1 MGEGNNERFAATDKI
16 AKSGSQLHSEA
27 FDLLKHNRPSNLSN
41 EGFYGTQTASEFLPA
56 FEAFDFGDEAKQVA
70 GIKKNQTANQ
80 PIESS
85 YTQLLDRLAKIDD
98 SRQIENDQETR
109 VKKGITAS
117 EKELANFGLVDGLL
131 NKPERSKQELEHK
144 QEELKELK
152 RDRLTA
158 EKTMNEAAPAVEQ
171 LKQLLRREQEQ
182 REQGQTKQADAT
194 KLQAEQQINTL
205 MTQTE
210 GVSFISKDTLLH
222 AQEHRQSEI
231 DAQEKFQNQ
240 LQTTKVVAD
249 TVRDS
254 AIGGAAVIAT
264 GGVLAPMVAEYGVVS
279 GTAAAISAGAT
290 AGLGVSTFSRAEE
303 AASDMN
309 ANNKSANQAFTE
321 ALHNVNQDSKSA
333 LITAASTA
341 AGLSAAGK
349 FTSSIGLEGSQ
360 IANVTSEG
368 AISGGVQSTVS
379 NSINTADRYQQ
390 AKKEFDSN
398 FASLG
403 DAEKQEAWQK
413 FKEQNHLSAS
423 EISAK
428 LALDSAAGMAAGAV
442 GGRATLAQ
450 NSASQ
455 LTKLAASS
463 ADVATDA
470 GITVASAYGQAAIE
484 GRQTTAQDLSTA
496 ATNVFTGRVI
506 GALAA
511 NHPSAVNELPSK
523 TKDTANDTTDNSGQ
537 SKDLYYHTADTVSL
551 PVVDSSKVAISDQV
565 PRIHERQKLNELRQA
580 VVTDHVS
587 GLHNQKGT
595 YEGIDAG
602 LAKAVKEGTP
612 YSVIGI
618 DANGLKEFN
627 DTYGHTTGDKALKAV
642 GDYLDGRFVRST
654 DIKGRLHGDEY
665 LVGVRNTPEQL
676 KAIEQEMKDV
686 RLAVELKREADGTYA
701 KDADGKPI
709 AANVRVVKPGDTIR
723 PDETIVLNSGI
734 SAGIAELTPEMRQL
748 TPSAQREALEKQ
760 ADAKMYETKLAK
772 REENTKFQEA
782 IENKGLD
789 LDQELRQRFTTVAA
803 TEFTLS
809 PESKGVVDRI
819 KDGAGR
825 IREGIPVELARPIYA
840 RRLEDEATKV
850 PETGLLKKW
859 AADQRSEHLLQVAA
873 KEGKPVTVMSMD
885 LDGLKNIND
894 KYGHAAGSE
903 MIHSFGKWLKDRSR
917 QGDVAS
923 QPYGADE
930 FELTAYNATPE
941 QLTAFRNQLDG
952 LRFAGKISTDENSQI
967 SASGIRV
974 LKPGDELKPG
984 ESVLPYTG
992 VSTGVAQVSP
1002 ELLGNV
1008 KEAYSTTQSIAD
1020 ANVLKDK
1027 ERREKEG
1034 KRVPRGQSGPAE
1046 VGE

>member
-1 MGEGNNERFAATDKI
+1 MSESKNERFIATENVKQD
-16 AKSGSQLHSEA
+16 GSQLHAEA
-27 FDLLKHNRPSNLSN
+27 YDLLKQNRPSKLSN
-41 EGFYGTQTASEFLPA
+41 EGFYGKQTASEFLPA
-56 FEAFDFGDEAKQVA
+56 FEAFDFGDEAKQA
-70 GIKKNQTANQ
+70 GGAKKRQIENQA
-80 PIESS
+80 PESS
-85 YTQLLDRLAKIDD
+85 YTRLLDRLAKIDD
-98 SRQIENDQETR
+98 SRQIESDQENR

-117 EKELANFGLVDGLL
+117 EKELASFGLMDNML
-131 NKPERSKQELEHK
+131 NKPERSKKELEHR
-144 QEELKELK
+144 QEELNEL
-152 RDRLTA
+152 RSGRVLA
-158 EKTMNEAAPAVEQ
+158 EKTMSEAAPAVEQ
-171 LKQLLRREQEQ
+171 LKQLLRLEQEQ
-182 REQGQTKQADAT
+182 RDLGQTKQADAI
-194 KLQAEQQINTL
+194 KQQAEQQINTL
-205 MTQTE
+205 MVQTE
-210 GVSFISKDTLLH
+210 GVSYIRKDTLLH
-222 AQEHRQSEI
+222 AGEHRQSEM

-254 AIGGAAVIAT
+254 AIGGAAVLAT
-264 GGVLAPMVAEYGVVS
+264 GGVLAPMVAEYGVVT
-279 GTAAAISAGAT
+279 GTAASISAGAT

-303 AASDMN
+303 LASDMN
-309 ANNKSANQAFTE
+309 ANNKSAKQALTE
-321 ALHNVNQDSKSA
+321 AIHNINQDSKSA

-360 IANVTSEG
+360 IANVTGEG

-379 NSINTADRYQQ
+379 NSINTADRYHQ
-390 AKKEFDSN
+390 AKQEFDAKY
-398 FASLG
+398 ASL
-403 DAEKQEAWQK
+403 DDSAEKREAWEK
-413 FKEQNHLSAS
+413 FKEQNHLSAA

-428 LALDSAAGMAAGAV
+428 LAIDTASGIAAGAV
-442 GGRATLAQ
+442 GGRTSLAQ
-450 NSASQ
+450 SSASH
-455 LTKLAASS
+455 LTKLAVGS
-463 ADVATDA
+463 ADVAADA
-470 GITVASAYGQAAIE
+470 GITLASGYGQAAIE
-484 GRQTTAQDLSTA
+484 GRPVSAQDLSAA

-506 GALAA
+506 GAIAA
-511 NHPSAVNELPSK
+511 NHGSSSNELATK
-523 TKDTANDTTDNSGQ
+523 TKDAIDNSGAK
-537 SKDLYYHTADTVSL
+537 SNDLYYHTADTVSQHSL
-551 PVVDSSKVAISDQV
+551 DSDKVTISDQV

-580 VVTDHVS
+580 VVTDQIT

-602 LAKAVKEGTP
+602 LAKAVKTGTP

-627 DTYGHTTGDKALKAV
+627 DIYGHTTGDKALKAV

-665 LVGVRNTPEQL
+665 LVGVCNTPEQL

-701 KDADGKPI
+701 KDSDGKPI

-734 SAGIAELTPEMRQL
+734 SAGIAELTPELRGL
-748 TPSAQREALEKQ
+748 SPSAQREALEKQ
-760 ADAKMYETKLAK
+760 ADAKMYETKIAK
-772 REENTKFQEA
+772 RDENTQFQEA
-782 IENKGLD
+782 IANKGLD
-789 LDQELRQRFTTVAA
+789 LDQELRRRFANVAP

-809 PESKGVVDRI
+809 AESKGMVDRI
-819 KDGAGR
+819 KDGAQN
-825 IREGIPVELARPIYA
+825 IRAGIPVELARPIYA

-952 LRFAGKISTDENSQI
+952 LRFAAKISTDENSQI
-967 SASGIRV
+967 SASGVRV
-974 LKPGDELKPG
+974 LKPGDELKAG

-992 VSTGVAQVSP
+992 VSTGIAQVSP

-1008 KEAYSTTQSIAD
+1008 KEAYSITQSIAD

-1034 KRVPRGQSGPAE
+1034 KRVPRGQSGPSEDAN
-1046 VGE
+1046 

>member
-1 MGEGNNERFAATDKI
+1 MGEGRNERFSATENI
-16 AKSGSQLHSEA
+16 AKSGNQLHSEA
-27 FDLLKHNRPSNLSN
+27 FDLLKQNRPSKLSN

-56 FEAFDFGDEAKQVA
+56 FEAFDFAGEAKQA
-70 GIKKNQTANQ
+70 GSTKKNQTENR

-85 YTQLLDRLAKIDD
+85 YTHFLDRLAKIDD
-98 SRQIENDQETR
+98 SRQVENDQETR
-109 VKKGITAS
+109 VKKGIAAS
-117 EKELANFGLVDGLL
+117 EKELANFGLIDGLL
-131 NKPERSKQELEHK
+131 NKPERSKQELQHK
-144 QEELKELK
+144 QEELKEL
-152 RDRLTA
+152 RSDRVAA
-158 EKTMNEAAPAVEQ
+158 EKTMSEAAPAVEQ

-194 KLQAEQQINTL
+194 KLQAEQKINTL
-205 MTQTE
+205 MAQTE

-222 AQEHRQSEI
+222 ANEHRQSEI

-264 GGVLAPMVAEYGVVS
+264 GGVLAPMVAEYGVVT

-309 ANNKSANQAFTE
+309 ANNKSANQAVTE
-321 ALHNVNQDSKSA
+321 ALHNINQDSKSA

-360 IANVTSEG
+360 IASVTSEG
-368 AISGGVQSTVS
+368 AISGAVQSTVS

-390 AKKEFDSN
+390 AKKEFDTN

-403 DAEKQEAWQK
+403 GAEKEEAWQK
-413 FKEQNHLSAS
+413 FKEQNHLSAA

-428 LALDSAAGMAAGAV
+428 LALDSASGLAAGAV
-442 GGRATLAQ
+442 GGRTTLAQ
-450 NSASQ
+450 NSAGQ
-455 LTKLAASS
+455 LTKLAVSS
-463 ADVATDA
+463 ADVAADA

-484 GRQTTAQDLSTA
+484 GRQTTAQDLSAA

-506 GALAA
+506 GTIAA
-511 NHPSAVNELPSK
+511 NHSSAANELATK
-523 TKDTANDTTDNSGQ
+523 TKDITENSGQ
-537 SKDLYYHTADTVSL
+537 SKDLYYHTADTVSQPRL
-551 PVVDSSKVAISDQV
+551 DSGKVAISDQV

-686 RLAVELKREADGTYA
+686 RLAVELKREADGSFA
-701 KDADGKPI
+701 KDQEDKPI
-709 AANVRVVKPGDTIR
+709 VANVRVVKPGDTIR

-748 TPSAQREALEKQ
+748 APSAQREALEKQ
-760 ADAKMYETKLAK
+760 ADVKMYETKLAK
-772 REENTKFQEA
+772 REENAKFQEA
-782 IENKGLD
+782 IENKGLN

-894 KYGHAAGSE
+894 PYGHAAGSE
-903 MIHSFGKWLKDRSR
+903 MIHSFGRWLKDRSR

-952 LRFAGKISTDENSQI
+952 LRFAGKVSTDENSQV

-974 LKPGDELKPG
+974 FKPGDELKTG
-984 ESVLPYTG
+984 ESILPYTG

-1008 KEAYSTTQSIAD
+1008 KEAYSTTQRIAD

-1046 VGE
+1046 VAE

>member
-1 MGEGNNERFAATDKI
+1 MGEGRNERFSATENI
-16 AKSGSQLHSEA
+16 AKSGNQLHSEA
-27 FDLLKHNRPSNLSN
+27 FDLLKQNRPSKLSN

-56 FEAFDFGDEAKQVA
+56 FEAFDFAGEAKQA
-70 GIKKNQTANQ
+70 GSTKKNQTENR
-80 PIESS
+80 PIEAS

-98 SRQIENDQETR
+98 SRQVENDQETR
-109 VKKGITAS
+109 VKKGIAAS
-117 EKELANFGLVDGLL
+117 EKELANFGLIDGLL
-131 NKPERSKQELEHK
+131 NKPERSKQELQHK
-144 QEELKELK
+144 QEELKEL
-152 RDRLTA
+152 RSDRVAA
-158 EKTMNEAAPAVEQ
+158 EKTMSEAAPAVEQ

-182 REQGQTKQADAT
+182 REEGQTKQADAT
-194 KLQAEQQINTL
+194 KLQAEQKINTL
-205 MTQTE
+205 MAQTE

-222 AQEHRQSEI
+222 ANEHRQSEI

-249 TVRDS
+249 TLRDS

-264 GGVLAPMVAEYGVVS
+264 GGVLAPMVAEYGVVT

-309 ANNKSANQAFTE
+309 ANNKSANQAVTE
-321 ALHNVNQDSKSA
+321 ALHNINQDSKSA

-360 IANVTSEG
+360 IASVTSEG
-368 AISGGVQSTVS
+368 AISGAVQSTVS

-390 AKKEFDSN
+390 AKKEFDTN

-403 DAEKQEAWQK
+403 GAEKEEAWQK
-413 FKEQNHLSAS
+413 FKEQNHLSAA
-423 EISAK
+423 EVSAK
-428 LALDSAAGMAAGAV
+428 LALDSASGLAAGAV
-442 GGRATLAQ
+442 GGRTTLAQ
-450 NSASQ
+450 NSAGQ
-455 LTKLAASS
+455 LTKLAVST
-463 ADVATDA
+463 ADVAADA

-484 GRQTTAQDLSTA
+484 GRQTTAQDLSAA

-506 GALAA
+506 GTIAA
-511 NHPSAVNELPSK
+511 NHSSAANELATK
-523 TKDTANDTTDNSGQ
+523 TKDITENSGQ
-537 SKDLYYHTADTVSL
+537 SKDLYYHTADTVSQPRL
-551 PVVDSSKVAISDQV
+551 DSGKVAISDQV

-686 RLAVELKREADGTYA
+686 RLAVELRREADGSFA
-701 KDADGKPI
+701 KDQEDKPI
-709 AANVRVVKPGDTIR
+709 VANVRVVKPGDTIR

-748 TPSAQREALEKQ
+748 APSAQREALEKQ
-760 ADAKMYETKLAK
+760 ADVKMYETKLAK
-772 REENTKFQEA
+772 REENAKFQEA
-782 IENKGLD
+782 IENKGLN
-789 LDQELRQRFTTVAA
+789 LDQALRQRFTTVAA

-894 KYGHAAGSE
+894 TYGHAAGSE
-903 MIHSFGKWLKDRSR
+903 MIHSFGRWLKDRSR

-952 LRFAGKISTDENSQI
+952 LRFAGKVSTDENSQV

-974 LKPGDELKPG
+974 FKPGDELKTG
-984 ESVLPYTG
+984 ESILPYTG

-1008 KEAYSTTQSIAD
+1008 KEAYSTTQRIAD

-1046 VGE
+1046 VAE

>member
-1 MGEGNNERFAATDKI
+1 MGEGRNERFSATENI
-16 AKSGSQLHSEA
+16 AKSGNQLHSEA
-27 FDLLKHNRPSNLSN
+27 FDLLKQNRPSKLSN

-56 FEAFDFGDEAKQVA
+56 FEAFDFAGEAKQA
-70 GIKKNQTANQ
+70 GSTKKNQTENR
-80 PIESS
+80 PIEAS

-98 SRQIENDQETR
+98 SRQVENDQETR
-109 VKKGITAS
+109 VKKGIAAS
-117 EKELANFGLVDGLL
+117 EKELANFGLIDGLL
-131 NKPERSKQELEHK
+131 NKPERSKQELQHK
-144 QEELKELK
+144 QEELKEL
-152 RDRLTA
+152 RSDRVAA
-158 EKTMNEAAPAVEQ
+158 EKTMSEAAPAVEQ

-182 REQGQTKQADAT
+182 REEGQTKQADAT
-194 KLQAEQQINTL
+194 KLQAEQKINTL
-205 MTQTE
+205 MAQTE

-222 AQEHRQSEI
+222 ANEHRQSEI

-254 AIGGAAVIAT
+254 AIGGAAVIVT
-264 GGVLAPMVAEYGVVS
+264 GGVLAPMVAEYGVVT

-309 ANNKSANQAFTE
+309 ANNKSANQAVTE
-321 ALHNVNQDSKSA
+321 ALHNINQDSKSA

-360 IANVTSEG
+360 IASVTSEG
-368 AISGGVQSTVS
+368 AISGAVQSTVS

-390 AKKEFDSN
+390 AKKEFDTN

-403 DAEKQEAWQK
+403 GAEKEEAWQK
-413 FKEQNHLSAS
+413 FKEQNHLSAA

-428 LALDSAAGMAAGAV
+428 LALDSASGLAAGAV
-442 GGRATLAQ
+442 GGRTTLAQ
-450 NSASQ
+450 NSAGQ
-455 LTKLAASS
+455 LTKLAVST
-463 ADVATDA
+463 ADVAADA

-484 GRQTTAQDLSTA
+484 GRQTTAQDLSAA

-506 GALAA
+506 GTIAA
-511 NHPSAVNELPSK
+511 NHSSAANELATK
-523 TKDTANDTTDNSGQ
+523 TKDITENSGQ
-537 SKDLYYHTADTVSL
+537 SKDLYYHTADTVSQPRL
-551 PVVDSSKVAISDQV
+551 DSGKVAISDQV

-686 RLAVELKREADGTYA
+686 RLAVELKREADGSFA
-701 KDADGKPI
+701 KDQEDKPI
-709 AANVRVVKPGDTIR
+709 VANVRVVKPGDTIR

-748 TPSAQREALEKQ
+748 APSAQREALEKQ
-760 ADAKMYETKLAK
+760 ADVKMYETKLAK
-772 REENTKFQEA
+772 REENAKFQEA
-782 IENKGLD
+782 IENKGLN

-885 LDGLKNIND
+885 LDGLKNVND
-894 KYGHAAGSE
+894 TYGHAAGSE
-903 MIHSFGKWLKDRSR
+903 MIHSFGRWLKDRSR

-952 LRFAGKISTDENSQI
+952 LRFAGKVSTDENSQV

-974 LKPGDELKPG
+974 FKPGDELKTG
-984 ESVLPYTG
+984 ESILPYTG

-1008 KEAYSTTQSIAD
+1008 KEAYSTTQRIAD

-1046 VGE
+1046 VAE

>member
-1 MGEGNNERFAATDKI
+1 M
-16 AKSGSQLHSEA
+16 
-27 FDLLKHNRPSNLSN
+27 
-41 EGFYGTQTASEFLPA
+41 
-56 FEAFDFGDEAKQVA
+56 
-70 GIKKNQTANQ
+70 
-80 PIESS
+80 
-85 YTQLLDRLAKIDD
+85 
-98 SRQIENDQETR
+98 
-109 VKKGITAS
+109 
-117 EKELANFGLVDGLL
+117 
-131 NKPERSKQELEHK
+131 
-144 QEELKELK
+144 
-152 RDRLTA
+152 
-158 EKTMNEAAPAVEQ
+158 
-171 LKQLLRREQEQ
+171 
-182 REQGQTKQADAT
+182 
-194 KLQAEQQINTL
+194 
-205 MTQTE
+205 
-210 GVSFISKDTLLH
+210 
-222 AQEHRQSEI
+222 
-231 DAQEKFQNQ
+231 
-240 LQTTKVVAD
+240 
-249 TVRDS
+249 
-254 AIGGAAVIAT
+254 
-264 GGVLAPMVAEYGVVS
+264 
-279 GTAAAISAGAT
+279 
-290 AGLGVSTFSRAEE
+290 
-303 AASDMN
+303 
-309 ANNKSANQAFTE
+309 
-321 ALHNVNQDSKSA
+321 
-333 LITAASTA
+333 
-341 AGLSAAGK
+341 SAA
-349 FTSSIGLEGSQ
+349 E
-360 IANVTSEG
+360 V
-368 AISGGVQSTVS
+368 
-379 NSINTADRYQQ
+379 
-390 AKKEFDSN
+390 
-398 FASLG
+398 
-403 DAEKQEAWQK
+403 
-413 FKEQNHLSAS
+413 
-423 EISAK
+423 SAK
-428 LALDSAAGMAAGAV
+428 LALDSASGLAAGAV
-442 GGRATLAQ
+442 GGRTTLAQ
-450 NSASQ
+450 NSAGQ
-455 LTKLAASS
+455 LTKLAVST
-463 ADVATDA
+463 ADVAADA

-484 GRQTTAQDLSTA
+484 GRQTTAQDLSAA

-506 GALAA
+506 GTIAA
-511 NHPSAVNELPSK
+511 NHSSAANELATK
-523 TKDTANDTTDNSGQ
+523 TKDITENSGQ
-537 SKDLYYHTADTVSL
+537 SKDLYYHTADTVSQPRL
-551 PVVDSSKVAISDQV
+551 DSGKVAISDQV

-686 RLAVELKREADGTYA
+686 RLAVELKREADGSFA
-701 KDADGKPI
+701 KDQEDKPI
-709 AANVRVVKPGDTIR
+709 VANVRVVKPGDTIR
-723 PDETIVLNSGI
+723 PDESIVLNSGI

-748 TPSAQREALEKQ
+748 APSAQREALEKQ
-760 ADAKMYETKLAK
+760 ADVKMYETKLAK
-772 REENTKFQEA
+772 REENAKFQEA
-782 IENKGLD
+782 IENKGLN

-894 KYGHAAGSE
+894 TYGHAAGSE
-903 MIHSFGKWLKDRSR
+903 MIHSFGRWLKDRSR

-952 LRFAGKISTDENSQI
+952 LRFAGKVSTDENSQV

-974 LKPGDELKPG
+974 FKPGDELKTG
-984 ESVLPYTG
+984 ESILPYTG

-1008 KEAYSTTQSIAD
+1008 KEAYSTTQRIAD

-1046 VGE
+1046 IAEQS

>member
-1 MGEGNNERFAATDKI
+1 MGEGRNERFSATENI
-16 AKSGSQLHSEA
+16 AKSGNQLHSEA
-27 FDLLKHNRPSNLSN
+27 FDLLKQNRPSKLSN

-56 FEAFDFGDEAKQVA
+56 FEAFDFAGEAKQA
-70 GIKKNQTANQ
+70 GSTKKNQTENR

-98 SRQIENDQETR
+98 SRQVENDQETR
-109 VKKGITAS
+109 VKKGIAAS
-117 EKELANFGLVDGLL
+117 EKELANFGLIDGVL
-131 NKPERSKQELEHK
+131 NKPERSKQELQHK
-144 QEELKELK
+144 QEELKEL
-152 RDRLTA
+152 RSDRVAA
-158 EKTMNEAAPAVEQ
+158 EKTMSEAAPAVEQ

-194 KLQAEQQINTL
+194 KLQAEQKINTL
-205 MTQTE
+205 MAQTE

-222 AQEHRQSEI
+222 ANEHRQSEI

-264 GGVLAPMVAEYGVVS
+264 GGVLAPMVAEYGVVT

-309 ANNKSANQAFTE
+309 ANNKSANQAVTE
-321 ALHNVNQDSKSA
+321 ALHNINQDSKSA

-360 IANVTSEG
+360 IASVTSEG
-368 AISGGVQSTVS
+368 AISGAVQSTVS

-390 AKKEFDSN
+390 AKKEFDTN

-403 DAEKQEAWQK
+403 GAEKEEAWQK
-413 FKEQNHLSAS
+413 FKEQNHLSAA
-423 EISAK
+423 EIRAK
-428 LALDSAAGMAAGAV
+428 LALDSASGLAAGAV
-442 GGRATLAQ
+442 GGRTTLAQ
-450 NSASQ
+450 NSAGQ
-455 LTKLAASS
+455 LTKLAVSS
-463 ADVATDA
+463 ADVAADA

-484 GRQTTAQDLSTA
+484 GRQTTAQDLSAA

-506 GALAA
+506 GTIAA
-511 NHPSAVNELPSK
+511 NHSSAANELATK
-523 TKDTANDTTDNSGQ
+523 TKDITENSGQ
-537 SKDLYYHTADTVSL
+537 SKDLYYHTADTVSQPRL
-551 PVVDSSKVAISDQV
+551 DSGKVAISDQV

-676 KAIEQEMKDV
+676 KAIEQEMKDL
-686 RLAVELKREADGTYA
+686 RLAVELKREADGSFA
-701 KDADGKPI
+701 KDQEDKPI
-709 AANVRVVKPGDTIR
+709 VANVRVVKPGDTIR

-748 TPSAQREALEKQ
+748 APSAQREALEKQ
-760 ADAKMYETKLAK
+760 ADVKMYETKLAK
-772 REENTKFQEA
+772 REENAKFQEA
-782 IENKGLD
+782 IENKGLN

-894 KYGHAAGSE
+894 TYGHAAGSE
-903 MIHSFGKWLKDRSR
+903 MIHSFGRWLKDRSR

-952 LRFAGKISTDENSQI
+952 LRFAGKVSTDENSQV

-974 LKPGDELKPG
+974 FKPGDELKTG
-984 ESVLPYTG
+984 ESILPYTG

-1008 KEAYSTTQSIAD
+1008 KEAYSTTQRIAD

-1046 VGE
+1046 VAE

>member
-1 MGEGNNERFAATDKI
+1 MGEGRNERFSATENI
-16 AKSGSQLHSEA
+16 GKSGSQLHSEA
-27 FDLLKHNRPSNLSN
+27 FDLLKQNRPSNLSN

-56 FEAFDFGDEAKQVA
+56 FETFDFEGEAKQA
-70 GIKKNQTANQ
+70 NGTKRNQTEKQ
-80 PIESS
+80 PTESS

-109 VKKGITAS
+109 VKKGIAVS

-131 NKPERSKQELEHK
+131 NKPERSKQELQHK
-144 QEELKELK
+144 QEELKEL
-152 RDRLTA
+152 RNDRVAA
-158 EKTMNEAAPAVEQ
+158 EKTMSEAAPAVEQ

-205 MTQTE
+205 MAQTE
-210 GVSFISKDTLLH
+210 GVSYINKDTLVH
-222 AQEHRQSEI
+222 ANEHRQSEI

-264 GGVLAPMVAEYGVVS
+264 GGVLAPMVAEYGVVT

-309 ANNKSANQAFTE
+309 ANNKTANQALTE
-321 ALHNVNQDSKSA
+321 ALHNINQDSKSA

-390 AKKEFDSN
+390 AKKEFDTN

-403 DAEKQEAWQK
+403 DAEKEEAWQK
-413 FKEQNHLSAS
+413 FKQQNHLSAA
-423 EISAK
+423 EISEK
-428 LALDSAAGMAAGAV
+428 LALDSASGMAAGAI
-442 GGRATLAQ
+442 GGRTTLAQ
-450 NSASQ
+450 NSAGQ
-455 LTKLAASS
+455 LTKLAVSS
-463 ADVATDA
+463 ADVAADA

-484 GRQTTAQDLSTA
+484 GRQTTAQDLSAA
-496 ATNVFTGRVI
+496 ATNVFTGRMI
-506 GALAA
+506 GAIAA
-511 NHPSAVNELPSK
+511 NRSESANEQTSK
-523 TKDTANDTTDNSGQ
+523 TKDIIENSGQ
-537 SKDLYYHTADTVSL
+537 SKDLYYHTADTVSPPRL
-551 PVVDSSKVAISDQV
+551 DSGKVAISDQV

-701 KDADGKPI
+701 KDPDGKPI

-760 ADAKMYETKLAK
+760 ADVKMYETKLAK
-772 REENTKFQEA
+772 REENAKFQEA

-941 QLTAFRNQLDG
+941 QLKAFRNQLDS

-974 LKPGDELKPG
+974 LKPGDELKAG

-1046 VGE
+1046 VAE

>member
-1 MGEGNNERFAATDKI
+1 MGEGRNERFSATENI
-16 AKSGSQLHSEA
+16 AKSGNQLHSEA
-27 FDLLKHNRPSNLSN
+27 FDLLKQNRPSKLSN

-56 FEAFDFGDEAKQVA
+56 FEAFDFAGEAKQA
-70 GIKKNQTANQ
+70 GSTKKNQTENR
-80 PIESS
+80 PIEAS

-98 SRQIENDQETR
+98 SRQVENDQETR
-109 VKKGITAS
+109 VKKGIAAS
-117 EKELANFGLVDGLL
+117 EKELANFGLIDGLL
-131 NKPERSKQELEHK
+131 NKPERSKQELQHK
-144 QEELKELK
+144 QEELKEL
-152 RDRLTA
+152 RSDRVAA
-158 EKTMNEAAPAVEQ
+158 EKTMSEAAPAVEQ

-182 REQGQTKQADAT
+182 REEGQTKQADAT
-194 KLQAEQQINTL
+194 KLQAEQKINTL
-205 MTQTE
+205 MAQTE

-222 AQEHRQSEI
+222 ANEHRQSEI

-264 GGVLAPMVAEYGVVS
+264 GGVLAPMVAEYGVVT

-309 ANNKSANQAFTE
+309 ANNKSANQAVTE
-321 ALHNVNQDSKSA
+321 ALHNINQDSKSA

-360 IANVTSEG
+360 IASVTSEG
-368 AISGGVQSTVS
+368 AISGAVQSTVS

-390 AKKEFDSN
+390 AKKEFDTN

-403 DAEKQEAWQK
+403 GAEKEEAWQK
-413 FKEQNHLSAS
+413 FKEQNHLSAA
-423 EISAK
+423 EVSAK
-428 LALDSAAGMAAGAV
+428 LALDSASGLAAGAV
-442 GGRATLAQ
+442 GGRTTLAQ
-450 NSASQ
+450 NSAGQ
-455 LTKLAASS
+455 LTKLAVST
-463 ADVATDA
+463 ADVAADA

-484 GRQTTAQDLSTA
+484 GRQTTAQDLSAA

-506 GALAA
+506 GTIAA
-511 NHPSAVNELPSK
+511 NHSSAANELATK
-523 TKDTANDTTDNSGQ
+523 TKDITENSGQ
-537 SKDLYYHTADTVSL
+537 SKDLYYHTADTVSQPRL
-551 PVVDSSKVAISDQV
+551 DSGKVAISDQV

-686 RLAVELKREADGTYA
+686 RLAVELKREADGSFA
-701 KDADGKPI
+701 KDQEDKPI
-709 AANVRVVKPGDTIR
+709 VANVRVVKPGDTIR
-723 PDETIVLNSGI
+723 PDESIVLNSGI

-748 TPSAQREALEKQ
+748 APSAQREALEKQ
-760 ADAKMYETKLAK
+760 ADVKMYETKLAK
-772 REENTKFQEA
+772 REENAKFQEA
-782 IENKGLD
+782 IENKGLN

-894 KYGHAAGSE
+894 TYGHAAGSE
-903 MIHSFGKWLKDRSR
+903 MIHSFGRWLKDRSR

-952 LRFAGKISTDENSQI
+952 LRFAGKVSTDENSQV

-974 LKPGDELKPG
+974 FKPGDELKTG
-984 ESVLPYTG
+984 ESILPYTG

-1008 KEAYSTTQSIAD
+1008 KEAYSTTQRIAD

-1046 VGE
+1046 IAEQS

>member
-1 MGEGNNERFAATDKI
+1 MDERASESFSATENTR
-16 AKSGSQLHSEA
+16 SSVSHLHSEV
-27 FDLLKHNRPSNLSN
+27 FDLLKKNRHSKHSGEALS
-41 EGFYGTQTASEFLPA
+41 GSQTASEFLPA
-56 FEAFDFGDEAKQVA
+56 LDTFDFSSEAKQA
-70 GIKKNQTANQ
+70 GSSEKKQTEKELQEQ
-80 PIESS
+80 P
-85 YTQLLDRLAKIDD
+85 YAQFLRRLAQIDD
-98 SRQIENDQETR
+98 SRQIENAQEAR
-109 VKKGITAS
+109 LKKSITAT
-117 EKELANFGLVDGLL
+117 EIELAGFGLVDKML

-144 QEELKELK
+144 QEELKEL
-152 RDRLTA
+152 RSDRVSA
-158 EKTMNEAAPAVEQ
+158 EKTMSEAAPAVEQ
-171 LKQLLRREQEQ
+171 LKQLLRHEQEQ
-182 REQGQTKQADAT
+182 REHGQTRQADAT
-194 KLQAEQQINTL
+194 KRQAEQQIDSL
-205 MTQTE
+205 MAKTE
-210 GVSFISKDTLLH
+210 GITFISKDTLLH
-222 AQEHRQSEI
+222 GQDHRQSEL
-231 DAQEKFQNQ
+231 DAQEKFQEQ

-254 AIGGAAVIAT
+254 AIAGAAVVVT
-264 GGVLAPMVAEYGVVS
+264 GGVLAPMVAEYGALT
-279 GTAAAISAGAT
+279 GTAAAISAGSA
-290 AGLGVSTFSRAEE
+290 AGLGVSAISRAEE
-303 AASDMN
+303 AASDMQ
-309 ANNKSANQAFTE
+309 ANNKPLNQALTE
-321 ALHNVNQDSKSA
+321 AIHNLNQDSKSA
-333 LITAASTA
+333 LITSVSAA
-341 AGLSAAGK
+341 AGLSSAGK
-349 FTSSIGLEGSQ
+349 FTSVIGVDGSQ
-360 IANVTSEG
+360 VATIVSEG
-368 AISGGVQSTVS
+368 AISGGVQSGVA

-390 AKKEFDSN
+390 AKAEFDTN

-403 DAEKQEAWQK
+403 STEKEEVWQK
-413 FKEQNHLSAS
+413 FKEQNHLSAAQ
-423 EISAK
+423 ISAK
-428 LALDSAAGMAAGAV
+428 LALDTASGLASGAV
-442 GGRATLAQ
+442 GSRVTLAQ
-450 NSASQ
+450 NSVSQ
-455 LTKLAASS
+455 LTKFAVNS
-463 ADVATDA
+463 ADVAADA
-470 GITVASAYGQAAIE
+470 GITIASAYGQAAIE
-484 GRQTTAQDLSTA
+484 GRQTTAQDLSAA
-496 ATNVFTGRVI
+496 ATNVFSGRVI
-506 GALAA
+506 GTIAA
-511 NHPSAVNELPSK
+511 NHSASSSEQPSK
-523 TKDTANDTTDNSGQ
+523 AKDATENSGAQ
-537 SKDLYYHTADTVSL
+537 SKDLYYHTADAVSQ
-551 PVVDSSKVAISDQV
+551 PVADSGKVAISDKV

-587 GLHNQKGT
+587 GLLNQKGA

-701 KDADGKPI
+701 KDPDGKPI
-709 AANVRVVKPGDTIR
+709 AANVRVVKPGDAIR

-734 SAGIAELTPEMRQL
+734 SAGIAELTPGMRQL
-748 TPSAQREALEKQ
+748 SPSAQREALEKY
-760 ADAKMYETKLAK
+760 ADAKMYETKIAK
-772 REENTKFQEA
+772 REENTKFQET
-782 IENKGLD
+782 IENRGLD
-789 LDQELRQRFTTVAA
+789 LDQELRNRFTSVAA

-809 PESKGVVDRI
+809 AESKGVVDRI

-873 KEGKPVTVMSMD
+873 KEGKPITVMSMD
-885 LDGLKNIND
+885 LDGLKNVND

-930 FELTAYNATPE
+930 FEITAYNATPE
-941 QLTAFRNQLDG
+941 QLTAFRNQLDS
-952 LRFAGKISTDENSQI
+952 LRFAGKISTDENSQV

-974 LKPGDELKPG
+974 LKPGDELKAG

-992 VSTGVAQVSP
+992 VSTGVAQVAP

-1027 ERREKEG
+1027 ERREQEG
-1034 KRVPRGQSGPAE
+1034 KRVPRGQSGPDQ
-1046 VGE
+1046 

>member
-1 MGEGNNERFAATDKI
+1 MGEGRNERFSATENI
-16 AKSGSQLHSEA
+16 GKSGNQLHSEA
-27 FDLLKHNRPSNLSN
+27 FDLLKQNRPSKLSS

-56 FEAFDFGDEAKQVA
+56 LETFDFGGQAKQA
-70 GIKKNQTANQ
+70 GGTKKNQPENQ

-98 SRQIENDQETR
+98 SRQIETDQESR
-109 VKKGITAS
+109 LKKGIAAG
-117 EKELANFGLVDGLL
+117 EKELANFGLIDGLL
-131 NKPERSKQELEHK
+131 NKPERSKQELQHK
-144 QEELKELK
+144 QEELKEL
-152 RDRLTA
+152 RSDRFAA
-158 EKTMNEAAPAVEQ
+158 EKTMSEAAPAVEQ

-205 MTQTE
+205 MAQTE

-264 GGVLAPMVAEYGVVS
+264 GGVLAPMVAEYGLVT
-279 GTAAAISAGAT
+279 GTAAAVSAGAT

-309 ANNKSANQAFTE
+309 ANNKSANQALTE
-321 ALHNVNQDSKSA
+321 ALHNINQDSKSA
-333 LITAASTA
+333 LITAASAA
-341 AGLSAAGK
+341 AGLNAASK

-360 IANVTSEG
+360 IANVTGAG
-368 AISGGVQSTVS
+368 AISGGVESTVS

-390 AKKEFDSN
+390 AKKEFDTN

-403 DAEKQEAWQK
+403 SAEKEEAWEK
-413 FKEQNHLSAS
+413 FKEQNHLSAA

-428 LALDSAAGMAAGAV
+428 LALDTASGIAAGAV
-442 GGRATLAQ
+442 GGRTTLAQ
-450 NSASQ
+450 NSAGQ
-455 LTKLAASS
+455 LTKLAVSS
-463 ADVATDA
+463 ADVAADA

-484 GRQTTAQDLSTA
+484 GRQTTAQDLSAA
-496 ATNVFTGRVI
+496 ATNVFTGRMI
-506 GALAA
+506 GAVAA
-511 NHPSAVNELPSK
+511 NHSASGNEQTSK
-523 TKDTANDTTDNSGQ
+523 TKDITENSGQ
-537 SKDLYYHTADTVSL
+537 SKDLYYHTADTVSQPRL
-551 PVVDSSKVAISDQV
+551 DSGKIAISDQV

-642 GDYLDGRFVRST
+642 GDYLDRRFVRST

-686 RLAVELKREADGTYA
+686 RLAVELKRGADGSFA
-701 KDADGKPI
+701 KDHEDKPI
-709 AANVRVVKPGDTIR
+709 VANVRVVKPGDTIR

-748 TPSAQREALEKQ
+748 APSAQREALEKQ
-760 ADAKMYETKLAK
+760 ADVRMYETKLAK
-772 REENTKFQEA
+772 REENAKFQEA

-789 LDQELRQRFTTVAA
+789 LDQELRQRFTNVAA

-903 MIHSFGKWLKDRSR
+903 MINSFGKWLKDRSR

-941 QLTAFRNQLDG
+941 QLTAFRNQLDS
-952 LRFAGKISTDENSQI
+952 LRFAGKISTGENSQV

-974 LKPGDELKPG
+974 LKPGDELKAG

-1002 ELLGNV
+1002 ELLGNA
-1008 KEAYSTTQSIAD
+1008 KEAYSTTQRIAD

-1046 VGE
+1046 VVE